1 MTDRLTLLDWQIIKP
16 QLAES
21 ANPAELDRYLGD
33 DNWWIE
39 PKLDGSR
46 TLLIIEG
53 GQVSARNRQGDPRSA
68 QVPLAALDPL
78 LGLEVT
84 LDAELVA
91 GVLHMFD
98 IPRLGT
104 LINGST
110 PWAQRRAVLEA
121 LFAKSGLDPTKI
133 RLVPVARTT
142 AEKQAM
148 ATAATE
154 ARIEGLMLKRVDG
167 LYEAGKRSSAWLK
180 VKWVSTADCIVIRIG
195 DKGHNSATLAL
206 LDPENNKVTEVGK
219 ASLNGKDPAIVVGS
233 VVEIVYLNAGDPAA
247 PRLYQPRIVGG
258 PRTDKDYS
266 ECLID
271 QLRFQSKVA
280 L

>member
-1 MTDRLTLLDWQIIKP
+1 MKP

-21 ANPAELDRYLGD
+21 ANPAELDRYLSD
-33 DNWWIE
+33 DDWWVE
-39 PKLDGSR
+39 AKYDGSR
-46 TLLIIEG
+46 TLLVIEG

-68 QVPLAALDPL
+68 QVPLTALDPL
-78 LGLEVT
+78 VGLEVV
-84 LDAELVA
+84 LDAELVS
-91 GVLHMFD
+91 GVLHVFD

-104 LINGST
+104 LIDGST

-121 LFAKSGLDPTKI
+121 LFDKSQLDPAKV

-148 ATAATE
+148 AAAARE
-154 ARIEGLMLKRVDG
+154 ARIEGLMLKRADG
-167 LYEAGKRSSAWLK
+167 RYSPGVRSPSWLK
-180 VKWVSTADCIVIRIG
+180 VKWTSTADCIVIRTG
-195 DKGHNSATLAL
+195 DNGHNSATLAL
-206 LDPENNKVTEVGK
+206 LDPENNAVVEVGK
-219 ASLNGKDPAIVVGS
+219 ASLNGKDPSIAVGS
-233 VVEIVYLNAGDPAA
+233 VVAVTYLNAGDPAA

-271 QLRFQSKVA
+271 QLRFQSKAA